1 MSIMGRRS
9 QITKV
14 GQEKGVGTAG
24 QLLVLVSSGQLR
36 SDLQTLSLDLP
47 ASSAC
52 PELIRRPRDDSAT
65 SVHSH

>member
-9 QITKV
+9 RITKV

-24 QLLVLVSSGQLR
+24 QLFVLVSSGQLR

-52 PELIRRPRDDSAT
+52 PELISRPRNGSVT